1 MLMACLRAGSDWV
14 SFADD
19 TEIIVCPAAGLD
31 EARGVAALIKAH
43 AGARATV
50 HAYGYFERPTAGE
63 ARHVWYIVGATFEAR
78 RHAAVEELCAAA
90 GLRMCQ
96 GWATFC
102 DPSEYVTQMRHPS
115 IPVERSYVAYAGR
128 SGGWGPFPALPGS
141 AVATPPV
148 EFGVFAWRVTN
159 KGQTAGVLPY

>member
-50 HAYGYFERPTAGE
+50 HAYGYNSP
-63 ARHVWYIVGATFEAR
+63 
-78 RHAAVEELCAAA
+78 
-90 GLRMCQ
+90 
-96 GWATFC
+96 
-102 DPSEYVTQMRHPS
+102 
-115 IPVERSYVAYAGR
+115 
-128 SGGWGPFPALPGS
+128 
-141 AVATPPV
+141 
-148 EFGVFAWRVTN
+148 
-159 KGQTAGVLPY
+159 